1 MCQKKEDIER
11 GGSEVSEGSVKKRAY
26 LIIKVTTNVT
36 SILYAKEEWKEEDGT
51 ELLIFEQL
59 DDQEQ
64 LSIATDM
71 RFDR

>member
-1 MCQKKEDIER
+1 
-11 GGSEVSEGSVKKRAY
+11 

-36 SILYAKEEWKEEDGT
+36 SILYAKEEWKEEDGI